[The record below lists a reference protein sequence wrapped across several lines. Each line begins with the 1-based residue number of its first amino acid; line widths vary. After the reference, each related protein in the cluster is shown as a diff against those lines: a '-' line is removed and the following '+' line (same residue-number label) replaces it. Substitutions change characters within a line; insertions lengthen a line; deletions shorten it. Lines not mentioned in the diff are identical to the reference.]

1 MAPPYKAPKDGSNI
15 SPNIV
20 QMKNRKD
27 LNHVEVAYKSIIYC
41 LPDSRLSLMTGFD
54 EDQQ

>member
-1 MAPPYKAPKDGSNI
+1 MTPPYKAPKDGSNT

-27 LNHVEVAYKSIIYC
+27 LNHVEVAYKSIIYF

>member
-1 MAPPYKAPKDGSNI
+1 MAPPYKAPKDGSKT

-27 LNHVEVAYKSIIYC
+27 LNHVEVAYKSVICC
-41 LPDSRLSLMTGFD
+41 LPDSRLSLMTSYDFYF
-54 EDQQ
+54 